1 MEADNLALADRL
13 LCAAEHRTLSDVA
26 AEPDAPA
33 VDLVVARLVED
44 DALGEAFIVLQ
55 QEHDGFVEVLL
66 PRGEAKLLLGA
77 AEDDGALLDER
88 RLVDEAVGLAAG
100 LGIFSFFSCATS
112 RALIS
117 RQSTSSAASDLSS
130 SAHRRRQCRCA
141 SRP

>member
-33 VDLVVARLVED
+33 VDRVVARLVED

-66 PRGEAKLLLGA
+66 PQREAKLLLGA

-100 LGIFSFFSCATS
+100 LGIFSFFLLRDEPRSHLTPVDV
-112 RALIS
+112 IS
-117 RQSTSSAASDLSS
+117 GF
-130 SAHRRRQCRCA
+130 
-141 SRP
+141 